1 MSQFD
6 DADALSRYR
15 ALIAQRPDL
24 VRNPEG
30 GTIEVLLDPL
40 DIARAQAE
48 AHQTRAAH
56 GLNIEDL
63 RCGILAQDPYMTFMR
78 DAVRFADGQLGLY
91 NRIIEGPC
99 VAVLPV
105 LDGQPVLI
113 RIFRH
118 GLRRWLWEAPRG
130 DVKKGESFADAARRE
145 LQEEIAAE
153 IAHIEDMG
161 PFTPGGASLGIA
173 GGLCYAAIN
182 RIGAV
187 AQAESISEARTFAA
201 REVQRMIADGTI
213 EDGFTIALFA
223 RARFRNLL

>member
-6 DADALSRYR
+6 DRDALDRYR
-15 ALIAQRPDL
+15 GLIAERPDL
-24 VRNPEG
+24 VRNPAD
-30 GTIEVLLDPL
+30 GTIEILLDPAR
-40 DIARAQAE
+40 IEHAQKEARA
-48 AHQTRAAH
+48 TRMAH
-56 GLNIEDL
+56 GMTADDV
-63 RCGILAQDPYMTFMR
+63 RCGVLAQDPYMTFVR
-78 DAVRFADGQLGLY
+78 DAVRFADGQYGLY

-105 LDGQPVLI
+105 LGGQPVLI

-130 DVKKGESFADAARRE
+130 DVKRGESFVDAARRE

-153 IAHIEDMG
+153 ITRIDDMG
-161 PFTPGGASLGIA
+161 PFTPGGASLGIT
-173 GGLCYAAIN
+173 GGLCYAAIE

-187 AQAESISEARTFAA
+187 AQAESISEARTFGV
-201 REVQRMIADGTI
+201 REVETMIADGTI

>member
-6 DADALSRYR
+6 EADALGRYR

-30 GTIEVLLDPL
+30 GSIEILLDQAE
-40 DIARAQAE
+40 IVRAQAE
-48 AHQTRAAH
+48 ARRTRAAH
-56 GLNIEDL
+56 GMTTEDL
-63 RCGILAQDPYMTFMR
+63 RCGVLAQDPYMTFVR

-130 DVKKGESFADAARRE
+130 DVKKGESFVDAARRE
-145 LQEEIAAE
+145 LQEEIAADV
-153 IAHIEDMG
+153 ARIEDMG

-173 GGLCYAAIN
+173 GALCYAAIN

-187 AQAESISEARTFAA
+187 ARAESISEARAFAA
-201 REVQRMIADGTI
+201 DDVARMIADGTI

-223 RARFRNLL
+223 RARFRSLL